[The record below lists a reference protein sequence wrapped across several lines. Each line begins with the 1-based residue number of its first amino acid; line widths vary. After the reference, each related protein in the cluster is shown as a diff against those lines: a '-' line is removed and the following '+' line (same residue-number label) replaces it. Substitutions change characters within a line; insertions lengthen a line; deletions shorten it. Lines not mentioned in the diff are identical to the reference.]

1 MLRHSAAQGRTI
13 TPRPSRQQ
21 SLGVLCEAPQVRAIA
36 RADGR
41 FRFLQFRGTG
51 VDGSYPWRNN
61 EAIVKC
67 EETCPS
73 RIYDRVSSADKCTP
87 CRCTPAYPPVWSL
100 YGFGYVQLMFDTI
113 TKHDT
118 RCRDRPSVDTRRFRV
133 LQIGLGGGTFA
144 TAIRRKCDAEVDVIE
159 GQADVAAIAQQV
171 FGYEPSGKLIVAD
184 GLVGLC
190 VPPHCAPPSRP
201 RAVRPALPRPR
212 RPRTRSHRPRTRS
225 HRPRT
230 RTHRP
235 RTRTHRPHPLSACCT
250 MGAPLWHGR
259 RQLERQSGVPA
270 LMYDAVAIDCMIQ
283 GATPSGCKSAE
294 FVQRLAR
301 LMRPRATL
309 AQWAWG
315 RDRTTLARAYSAHF
329 ANVSDVTYS
338 GIGGVLQV
346 RGKRRVL

>member
-118 RCRDRPSVDTRRFRV
+118 RCRDRPSVDTRRFRF

-184 GLVGLC
+184 GLVGL
-190 VPPHCAPPSRP
+190 
-201 RAVRPALPRPR
+201 
-212 RPRTRSHRPRTRS
+212 
-225 HRPRT
+225 
-230 RTHRP
+230 
-235 RTRTHRPHPLSACCT
+235 
-250 MGAPLWHGR
+250 